1 MPKINYIWGM
11 RNKIGFGIL
20 VLGLVLGMGGCEI
33 LQGNMAKKN
42 NNLETLRSTVLRHSE
57 LSDSAE
63 RAQAQ
68 TFLDIMTACYASYQA
83 SDADILGL
91 SRAFFKNPH
100 LKIEIWGGNW
110 CSDTHEGIPALMRVL
125 DRAGLAAEGL
135 VYHRVS
141 RDKKYV
147 DGLEVSVPL
156 GSVPLVII
164 TNEGRKLGEIVE
176 FPRET
181 WELNLLKIVSDRSN

>member
-1 MPKINYIWGM
+1 MVQVNMDKKKTNIE
-11 RNKIGFGIL
+11 
-20 VLGLVLGMGGCEI
+20 VLKSVV
-33 LQGNMAKKN
+33 QG
-42 NNLETLRSTVLRHSE
+42 HSE

-63 RAQAQ
+63 RAQANS
-68 TFLDIMTACYASYQA
+68 FLGMMVGRYEAYQA
-83 SDADILGL
+83 KDEDILGL
-91 SRAFFKNPH
+91 SRAFFTNPH

-110 CSDTHEGIPALMRVL
+110 CSDTHEGIPALMRIL
-125 DRAGLAAEGL
+125 DRAGFASKGL

-156 GSVPLVII
+156 GSVPLVIV

-181 WELNLLKIVSDRSN
+181 WERDLLKIVAGRSQ

>member
-1 MPKINYIWGM
+1 MH
-11 RNKIGFGIL
+11 NKLGLWIL
-20 VLGLVLGMGGCEI
+20 VLGLVFGTAGCKMV
-33 LQGNMAKKN
+33 QGNMEKKKTN
-42 NNLETLRSTVLRHSE
+42 IEVLKSVVQGHSE

-63 RAQAQ
+63 RAQANI
-68 TFLDIMTACYASYQA
+68 FLGMMVGRYEAYQA
-83 SDADILGL
+83 KDEDILGL
-91 SRAFFKNPH
+91 SRAFFKHPH

-110 CSDTHEGIPALMRVL
+110 CSDTHEGIPALMRIL
-125 DRAGLAAEGL
+125 DRAGFATDGW

-147 DGLEVSVPL
+147 DGVEVALPF

-164 TNEGRKLGEIVE
+164 SNEGRKLGEIVE

-181 WELNLLKIVSDRSN
+181 WERDLLKIVTGIPQ

>member
-1 MPKINYIWGM
+1 
-11 RNKIGFGIL
+11 
-20 VLGLVLGMGGCEI
+20 MG
-33 LQGNMAKKN
+33 AKN
-42 NNLETLRSTVLRHSE
+42 NNLEILKSVVLRHSE

-63 RAQAQ
+63 RAQAYA
-68 TFLDIMTACYASYQA
+68 FLGMMSARYESYQA

-100 LKIEIWGGNW
+100 VKIEIWGGNW

-125 DRAGLAAEGL
+125 DRAGFTSEGL

-147 DGLEVSVPL
+147 DGLEVPVPL

-164 TNEGRKLGEIVE
+164 TDEGRKLGEIVE

-181 WELNLLKIVSDRSN
+181 WERNLLKIVSGRLQ